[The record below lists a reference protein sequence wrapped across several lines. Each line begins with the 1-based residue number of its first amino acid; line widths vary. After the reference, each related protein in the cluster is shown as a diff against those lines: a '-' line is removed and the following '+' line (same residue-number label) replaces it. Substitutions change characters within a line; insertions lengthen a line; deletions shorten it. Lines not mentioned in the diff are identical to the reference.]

1 MLGWAPTKGIRRAVL
16 SGGAGMTMLLAAS
29 ALMVLAG
36 TAYAQAAT
44 LDGARYD
51 PNDNVLTLNFTGR
64 INPFTVD
71 MTKITVAD
79 ASCTLTFT
87 WQEYDRPGQDR
98 LSITINPNEA
108 HRETLAKMNQPAVRV
123 SEGAF
128 IALEDGIALGPAAV
142 WLEVA
147 GTTRGDSAPCVIT
160 YGFNSLLLDVYA
172 TNSAETMQA
181 IHGGFEVWTE
191 LNPEFEFAR
200 TDDPS
205 PFIWINLDEYH
216 HTHVGLACV
225 DCLTNGAEI
234 DITLY
239 DYDCRNARVPYTPEY
254 IRLVM
259 AHEFGHI
266 IGLGHHTNKTHLM
279 YGFEDESALDPFPT
293 LGYAI
298 PDITYEWRL
307 VGERELVEELRSVNA
322 TIREAEAAYDRFFDR
337 YGDRR
342 SDGVYFETQNQV
354 NKAKRLQKEY
364 NNLIDEYNGVV
375 GELNCM
381 RDIPPPGATI
391 KVCPVPATTT
401 PDGQPAGCRDVP
413 ARTSIVVCSTPPS
426 YDDEVC
432 EPVRVPPTSGTCSV
446 TVMEA
451 PDGAIESVAYT
462 CEPGWW

>member
-1 MLGWAPTKGIRRAVL
+1 MLG
-16 SGGAGMTMLLAAS
+16 SGKAGMIMLLAVS
-29 ALMVLAG
+29 VSLVLAG

-44 LDGARYD
+44 LDGAQYD
-51 PNDNVLTLNFTGR
+51 PDGNVLTLNFTGR

-87 WQEYDRPGQDR
+87 WQEYDRAGQDR
-98 LSITINPNEA
+98 LSIIINPNEA
-108 HRETLAKMNQPAVRV
+108 HRETLAKMNQPMVRV

-128 IALEDGIALGPAAV
+128 TALEDDTMLGPAAV

-147 GTTRGDSAPCVIT
+147 GTIRGDSAPCVIT

-172 TNSAETMQA
+172 ANATEMMQA
-181 IHGGFEVWTE
+181 IHEGFEVWTE

-200 TDDPS
+200 TDEPN
-205 PFIWINLDEYH
+205 PFIWINLDEYQ

-239 DYDCRNARVPYTPEY
+239 DYDCRNARVPYTTEY
-254 IRLVM
+254 VRLVM

-279 YGFEDESALDPFPT
+279 YGFGDEYSQDPFPT
-293 LGYAI
+293 LGYSI

-307 VGERELVEELRSVNA
+307 IGERELVEEQRSVNA
-322 TIREAEAAYDRFFDR
+322 TLHEAEAAYDRFFDR

-364 NNLIDEYNGVV
+364 LNLVDEYNRVV
-375 GELNCM
+375 HELNCM

-391 KVCPVPATTT
+391 KVCPVPAITT

-413 ARTSIVVCSTPPS
+413 ARTPIAVCTAPQL
-426 YDDEVC
+426 DGDEVC
-432 EPVRVPPTSGTCSV
+432 EPVRRPPTSGSCHV
-446 TVMEA
+446 EVMET
-451 PDGAIESVAYT
+451 PDGAIESVTYT
-462 CEPGWW
+462 CGPGWR